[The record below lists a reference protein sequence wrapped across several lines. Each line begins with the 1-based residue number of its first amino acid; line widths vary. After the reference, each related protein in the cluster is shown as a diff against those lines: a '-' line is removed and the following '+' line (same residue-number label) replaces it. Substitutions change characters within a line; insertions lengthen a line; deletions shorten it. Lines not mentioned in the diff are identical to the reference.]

1 MNIDITLAEALKRAS
16 TGLRKK
22 MLHSV
27 ELLQKAETI
36 ALNYDAGNGYYLAF
50 SGGKD
55 SQALFHIAQLAGV
68 KFRGHMN
75 LTSVDPPEVIRFVKK
90 NYPEVE
96 LIKPG
101 KSIFQHA
108 VEKQILPT
116 MRVRWCCKEYKET
129 AGAGKVTLIGI
140 RKAES
145 TRRAKRNEVEINN
158 HKFSGD
164 LYGLEEYRQEQKAK
178 RARRKSKEQG
188 VNITNADE
196 EQTLGCIHGKESL
209 LISPIIYWTE
219 QDVWEFLNDVV
230 RVPHCSLYDEGWHRI
245 GCIGCPMSSHK
256 QKMIENARY
265 PHVKRNWI
273 KAIKAIRNG
282 GIQKRIYLVE
292 HPQGLDASQKRKRI
306 AQNAGGYIK
315 HPDPEHWTGPDSTN
329 NPTGGGISRIR
340 GAAKPTFRICIQWMR
355 TNDNWKSRS
364 KELGKMETRR
374 CGFSRGSSSDRL
386 KEAQENKIAENIY
399 DWWISGKSYK
409 QWYAE
414 KFQQMT
420 LDFGEEM

>member
-1 MNIDITLAEALKRAS
+1 MELNITLAEALERAS
-16 TGLRKK
+16 EGLRKK

-27 ELLQKAETI
+27 ELLQKAEKI
-36 ALNYDAGNGYYLAF
+36 ALNYDAENGYYLAF

-55 SQALFHIAQLAGV
+55 SQALFHMAQLAGV

-101 KSIFQHA
+101 KSIFQCA

-116 MRVRWCCKEYKET
+116 MRVRWCCAEYKET

-140 RKAES
+140 RKTES
-145 TRRAKRNEVEINN
+145 SRRAKRNEVEINN
-158 HKFSGD
+158 RKFSGD
-164 LYGLEEYRQEQKAK
+164 LDGLDEYRQEQKAK

-196 EQTLGCIHGKESL
+196 EQTLGCIQGKESL

-219 QDVWEFLNDVV
+219 KDVWEFLNNVV
-230 RVPHCSLYDEGWHRI
+230 KVPHCSLYDEGWHRI
-245 GCIGCPMSSHK
+245 GCIGCPISSAK
-256 QKMIENARY
+256 QKRIENERY
-265 PHVKRNWI
+265 PHIKRNWI
-273 KAIKAIRNG
+273 KAIKAIRNVG

-292 HPQGLDASQKRKRI
+292 HPQRLDASQKRQRI
-306 AQNAGGYIK
+306 AQDAGGYIK
-315 HPDPEHWTGPDSTN
+315 HPDPEHWRQN
-329 NPTGGGISRIR
+329 R
-340 GAAKPTFRICIQWMR
+340 GVWKLAAP
-355 TNDNWKSRS
+355 
-364 KELGKMETRR
+364 
-374 CGFSRGSSSDRL
+374 GFSSSSSSDRL
-386 KEAQENKIAENIY
+386 TEEQENEIAENIY
-399 DWWISGKSYK
+399 DWWVSGKSYK

-414 KFQQMT
+414 KFQQMK
-420 LDFGEEM
+420 LDWGEF